1 MSIVNGQRL
10 RNPLGLENAL
20 NFFKLWTPESSY
32 VFGLL
37 IADGCLTTRYGQLW
51 DVSLELKD
59 IDHVKLIASVIDPI
73 LRVHSYTRK
82 DGRKSAK
89 FTMNVRE
96 IVNDCVALGLR
107 PRKSLD
113 IEWPATLPTEF
124 EADFVRGYFDGDG
137 GITWSITQSKGHPYP
152 SKRRCLDF
160 ACGSPNFALTL
171 GQVIERNTGV
181 PINLRH
187 LKNHSRL
194 QYLSKD
200 AIRAVGEWMY
210 AASPLRLERK
220 YQKWQ
225 ETLLPW
231 DKTVTPDLQQ
241 GDFVLS

>member
-1 MSIVNGQRL
+1 MGVKHNP
-10 RNPLGLENAL
+10 NPLGLEKAL
-20 NFFKLWTPESSY
+20 IFFKTWTPDMSY
-32 VFGLL
+32 VLGLL
-37 IADGCLTTRYGQLW
+37 FADGCITTRFSDYWEIVLEMK
-51 DVSLELKD
+51 DV
-59 IDHVKLIASVIDPI
+59 DHLFKVANVIDPK
-73 LRVHSYTRK
+73 LRVRQYTRK
-82 DGRKSAK
+82 DGRYSGKISTSVK
-89 FTMNVRE
+89 QVVR
-96 IVNDCVALGLR
+96 DCVALGLR

-160 ACGSPNFALTL
+160 ACGSPNFGNTL

-181 PINLRH
+181 ESNIRQ
-187 LKNHSRL
+187 LKNHCRP
-194 QYLSKD
+194 QYLSKE

-241 GDFVLS
+241 SQLMLL